1 MADSPWSWRTR
12 LLFLVQVGCWGLNY
26 PFVVLGLGSAA
37 PLWLAFLRTGTGLI
51 ASAAVVSV
59 VGGWGA
65 LDRRGRRD
73 AALLGLLN
81 ATAFFGLWFWAA
93 GFVTPGI
100 AAILVYTF
108 PLWVA
113 LLSLP
118 VLGVRLGPVQWGS
131 VAVGFAGVVLVSGAT
146 GGSTP
151 IPLVAALA
159 LGLAAIAWAVGT
171 VLTRRRFHRD
181 QMLEANV
188 YQLLGGT
195 AGLLLAVAVLE
206 PVPLPRASPD
216 LLLSVL
222 WLGVLG
228 TAVAYS
234 IWYFLL
240 GRTVAA
246 RLSAYLFLVPVVA
259 LAASAAFFG
268 ERLSLVQFG
277 GVALVLLSIYGVSRG
292 SRELNPSDEAPASV

>member
-1 MADSPWSWRTR
+1 VADSPWSWRTR

-37 PLWLAFLRTGTGLI
+37 PLWLAFLRAGTGLI

-65 LDRRGRRD
+65 LDRKGCRD

-100 AAILVYTF
+100 AAIVIYTF

-113 LLSLP
+113 VLSLP

-131 VAVGFAGVVLVSGAT
+131 VAVGFVGVVLVSGAT
-146 GGSTP
+146 GGSAP
-151 IPLVAALA
+151 IPLVAAFA

-188 YQLLGGT
+188 YQLMGGT

-268 ERLSLVQFG
+268 ERLSVAQFA

-292 SRELNPSDEAPASV
+292 SRERDPSDEAPANE